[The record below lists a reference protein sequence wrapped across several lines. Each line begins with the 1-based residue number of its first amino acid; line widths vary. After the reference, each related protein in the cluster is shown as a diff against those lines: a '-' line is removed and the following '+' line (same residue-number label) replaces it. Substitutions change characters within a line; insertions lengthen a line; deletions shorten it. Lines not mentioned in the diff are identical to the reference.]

1 MGLFDI
7 FKKKAKEVSEPTSS
21 YTSDVGVNSSKRS
34 TKNASKEFEKY
45 LTLAE
50 QGDAKIQ
57 LNLALCY
64 IFGHGTAVDNVKA
77 SKWILKAAEQGDAKA
92 CFFAGRVYFY
102 GAGVPQDYQES
113 LKWYR
118 KAADKGVLRAQHF
131 LQIRGR
137 RATELFRSCK
147 MVQKG
152 SRKWICILS
161 ESVRQLL

>member
-118 KAADKGVLRAQHF
+118 KAADKGVLRAQHD
-131 LQIRGR
+131 I
-137 RATELFRSCK
+137 ATSYKLGEGVPQSYSEAAK
-147 MVQKG
+147 WY
-152 SRKWICILS
+152 RKAA
-161 ESVRQLL
+161 ENEEKAN

>member
-7 FKKKAKEVSEPTSS
+7 FKKKFKETSETTPSNVEVKT
-21 YTSDVGVNSSKRS
+21 SKRNS
-34 TKNASKEFEKY
+34 KDASKEFEKY

-50 QGDAKIQ
+50 EGDAKTQ

-64 IFGHGTAVDNVKA
+64 IFGHGTAVDNIKA

-118 KAADKGVLRAQHF
+118 KAADK
-131 LQIRGR
+131 
-137 RATELFRSCK
+137 
-147 MVQKG
+147 
-152 SRKWICILS
+152 
-161 ESVRQLL
+161 